1 MNLKNL
7 PYGAFKKCY
16 RTVPE
21 LIQGS
26 KQARMTGKLFVKH
39 IAMEE
44 TWVHMVQ
51 DIIKAPYEEPT
62 ENGTNS
68 EQSRALNTA
77 VELLRES
84 DGFWN

>member
-1 MNLKNL
+1 
-7 PYGAFKKCY
+7 
-16 RTVPE
+16 
-21 LIQGS
+21 
-26 KQARMTGKLFVKH
+26 
-39 IAMEE
+39 
-44 TWVHMVQ
+44 MVQ

-84 DGFWN
+84 DAF